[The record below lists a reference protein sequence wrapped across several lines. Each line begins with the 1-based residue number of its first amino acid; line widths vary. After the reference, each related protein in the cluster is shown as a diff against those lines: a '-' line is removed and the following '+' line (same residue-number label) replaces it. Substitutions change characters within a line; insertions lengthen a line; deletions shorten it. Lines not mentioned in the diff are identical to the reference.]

1 MEVEK
6 QTMEYWKQ
14 RCKLMESAIG
24 YLPDALKK
32 EIIRRASGHAGG
44 KASPKRA
51 SESVTTTNVDATSG
65 YVSVDW
71 DSCGFEGILKDEPD
85 VSDVHV
91 DAISKPETT
100 EQFHRL
106 PVNECKI
113 TATIDIDKG
122 KGIKALYCGKEKQIG
137 TYLFP
142 VDNFSMAEAK
152 EWVSEHKPKKS
163 EEGAVEKIYEVPI
176 CKVDEEK
183 RLVYGI
189 ALEPEVVDS
198 QQDFEKETEIEK
210 AAHQFLI
217 KSRIT
222 YKEHKEKTPDV
233 KVVESYI
240 APQDLEFEH
249 SGITHKAKKG
259 SWVLVTH
266 IGDDSI
272 WEQIKKGEL
281 TGYSIRGYANRV

>member
-1 MEVEK
+1 MEDIEK
-6 QTMEYWKQ
+6 QSVDYWKQ

-44 KASPKRA
+44 KAFPKKSDDELIA
-51 SESVTTTNVDATSG
+51 L
-65 YVSVDW
+65 
-71 DSCGFEGILKDEPD
+71 LKDEPD
-85 VSDVHV
+85 TSDVHV
-91 DAISKPETT
+91 DALLDISKPEAT
-100 EQFHRL
+100 ENFHRL
-106 PVNECKI
+106 PINDCEI

-122 KGIKALYCGKEKQIG
+122 KGIKALYCGGEKQIG

-142 VDNFSMAEAK
+142 VDKFSMAEAK
-152 EWVSEHKPKKS
+152 AWVSEHKPSKS
-163 EEGAVEKIYEVPI
+163 EEGQVEKTYEIPI

-189 ALEPEVVDS
+189 ALEPDVVDS

-222 YKEHKEKTPDV
+222 YKEHKDKTPNV

-249 SGITHKAKKG
+249 GGATYKAKKG
-259 SWVLVTH
+259 SWILVTH